1 MSEPRPRASLL
12 PPNASPLEHALETT
26 AAGASE
32 LPVPLRVLWNPD
44 TCPAELLPWLAW
56 ALSLDAWQ
64 PYWPERIKR
73 QRLRNAIE
81 IQRRKGTAKSV
92 RDVVRSFGSS
102 LALREWWQ
110 KAEPGSPHTFDVVLT
125 LGAEVPNSAAF
136 QQDIVDEI
144 TRTKPVRSH
153 FTFTAGLSATG
164 GVGVAGGARAY
175 VYRRLAATAH

>member
-1 MSEPRPRASLL
+1 MSSDSLL
-12 PPNASPLEHALETT
+12 PPNATEAERTLEATT
-26 AAGASE
+26 ALASD
-32 LPVPLRVLWNPD
+32 LPVQLRSLWNPD

-73 QRLRNAIE
+73 QRIRDAVE

-110 KAEPGSPHTFDVVLT
+110 KDEPGEPHTFDVVLT
-125 LGAEVPNSAAF
+125 LGAEVPNSAEF

-144 TRTKPVRSH
+144 SRTKPVRSH
-153 FTFTAGLSATG
+153 FTLTAGLSGSG
-164 GVGVAGGARAY
+164 GLGVAGAGRTF
-175 VYRRLAATAH
+175 VYRRLSATAD